1 MFISVVILPVL
12 SAIIVGFF
20 GRYFG
25 RYGAIFIANFFVIV
39 TCVISWVLFYEVI
52 ISETTVYI
60 CLWDWLNIGV
70 LQLQWSFLF
79 DTLTCTMLFVITT
92 ISSLVHLYSIKYMEH
107 DPHIIRFMAYLS
119 LFTFFMIILVT
130 SGNFIQ
136 LFLGWEGVGVSSY
149 LLINFWF
156 TRIAANQA
164 AIKAILINRIG
175 DIGILVALLLI
186 FQTTNTF
193 DFAIVFSVIPY
204 LLEESLS
211 VIFFEINVVSCI
223 CFGLF
228 VGAVGKSAQLGLHT
242 WLPDAMEGPTPVS
255 ALIHAAT
262 MVTAGVFVLIR
273 VSPILVYSETIL
285 TVITIFGAL
294 TAFFAGGLGIFQ
306 NDLKRVIAYSTC
318 SQLGYMVM
326 VCGLTNFSVALFH
339 LMNHAFFKAL
349 LFLSAG
355 SVIHAVMDEQDMRKM
370 GGLIRLLPFTY
381 SMFVIG
387 SLALMGFPYTT
398 GYYSKELII
407 EMGYANYTIFS
418 FFSYIMLVLGA
429 AGTAFYSIRLL
440 YLTFLVETNLSQKI
454 IKYVHE
460 SPFFMYFPMLLLGFG
475 SIFVGY
481 IFKDLYIGVGNTIFQ
496 NSLVDGENLYVIYL
510 LQAEFMVIILK
521 LIPIIIT
528 IVITIFTYVF
538 YSKYEVN
545 MLKVS
550 IKYFNIYKFFSKK
563 WFFDVLYNRVFV
575 LPWLVFGNLITF
587 KLIDRG
593 FIEFFG
599 PTGIVRSIV
608 NKEIVFKKHMSG
620 YVFKGL
626 FFMVINMLV
635 YLNVTLY
642 LKTELEIVLQI
653 VYVYCSFA
661 ILSCFEYQQRC
672 GKRKIK

>member
-1 MFISVVILPVL
+1 MFISVIILPVL
-12 SAIIVGFF
+12 SAILVGVF

-25 RYGAIFIANFFVIV
+25 RYGAVFIANFFVIV
-39 TCVISWVLFYEVI
+39 TCFISWVLFYEVI
-52 ISETTVYI
+52 VSETTVFI
-60 CLWDWLNIGV
+60 CLWDWLTIGA
-70 LQLQWSFLF
+70 LKLQWSFLF
-79 DTLTCTMLFVITT
+79 DALTCTMLFVITT
-92 ISSLVHLYSIKYMEH
+92 ISSLVHLYSIKYMEN
-107 DPHIIRFMAYLS
+107 DPHIVRFMAYLS
-119 LFTFFMIILVT
+119 LFTFFMIVLVT

-164 AIKAILINRIG
+164 AIKAILINRVG

-186 FQTTNTF
+186 FQNTNTF
-193 DFAIVFSVIPY
+193 DFGIVFSVIPY
-204 LLEESLS
+204 LLEETIA
-211 VIFFEINVVSCI
+211 VTFFEINVISCI

-273 VSPILVYSETIL
+273 VSPILIYSETIL
-285 TVITIFGAL
+285 TVITVFGAL
-294 TAFFAGGLGIFQ
+294 TAFFAGGLGVFQ

-370 GGLIRLLPFTY
+370 GGLIRLLPMTY

-407 EMGYANYTIFS
+407 EMGYANYNIFS
-418 FFSYIMLVLGA
+418 FFSYIMLVFGA

-440 YLTFLVETNLSQKI
+440 YLTFLAETNLSQKT
-454 IKYVHE
+454 IKHVHE
-460 SPFFMYFPMLLLGFG
+460 SPFLMYFPMLLLGFG

-496 NSLVDGENLYVIYL
+496 NSLIDGENLYVIYI
-510 LQAEFMVIILK
+510 LQAEFLVIMLK
-521 LIPIIIT
+521 LIPIILT
-528 IVITIFTYVF
+528 IIISIFTYIF

-545 MLKVS
+545 MLKIS
-550 IKYFNIYKFFSKK
+550 LKYFTMYKFFSKK
-563 WFFDVLYNRVFV
+563 WFFDVLYNRIFV
-575 LPWLVFGNLITF
+575 LPGLFFGNLITF

-593 FIEFFG
+593 FIEFLG
-599 PTGIVRSIV
+599 PTGLVRSIV
-608 NKEIVFKKHMSG
+608 NKENVFKKHISG
-620 YVFKGL
+620 YIFKGV
-626 FFMVINMLV
+626 FFMVISMLL
-635 YLNVTLY
+635 YLNITVD
-642 LKTELEIVLQI
+642 LKTDLDTTLQLLYI
-653 VYVYCSFA
+653 YCSFA
-661 ILSCFEYQQRC
+661 MWSYFDE
-672 GKRKIK
+672 

>member
-1 MFISVVILPVL
+1 MFISVIILPVL

-25 RYGAIFIANFFVIV
+25 RYGAVFIANFFVII
-39 TCVISWVLFYEVI
+39 TCLISWVLFYEVI
-52 ISETTVYI
+52 VSETTVYI
-60 CLWDWLNIGV
+60 CLWEWLTIGV
-70 LQLQWSFLF
+70 LKLQWSFLF
-79 DTLTCTMLFVITT
+79 DALTCTMLFVITT
-92 ISSLVHLYSIKYMEH
+92 ISSLVHLYSIKYMEN
-107 DPHIIRFMAYLS
+107 DPHIVRFMAYLS

-164 AIKAILINRIG
+164 AIKAILINRVG

-186 FQTTNTF
+186 FQNTNTF
-193 DFAIVFSVIPY
+193 DFGIVFSLIPY
-204 LLEESLS
+204 LLEETIA
-211 VIFFEINVVSCI
+211 VTFFEINVVSCI

-285 TVITIFGAL
+285 TVITVFGAL
-294 TAFFAGGLGIFQ
+294 TAFFAGSLGIFQ

-355 SVIHAVMDEQDMRKM
+355 SVIHAVLDEQDMRKM
-370 GGLIRLLPFTY
+370 GGLIRLLPMTY

-407 EMGYANYTIFS
+407 EMGYANYNNFS
-418 FFSYIMLVLGA
+418 FFSYIMLVFGA

-440 YLTFLVETNLSQKI
+440 YLTFLAETNLSQKTI
-454 IKYVHE
+454 QYVHE
-460 SPFFMYFPMLLLGFG
+460 SPFLMYFPMLFLGFG

-496 NSLVDGENLYVIYL
+496 NSMLDGENLYVIYI

-521 LIPIIIT
+521 LIPIIFTVLIS
-528 IVITIFTYVF
+528 IFTYIL

-545 MLKVS
+545 MLQIS
-550 IKYFNIYKFFSKK
+550 LKYFIMYKFFSKK
-563 WFFDVLYNRVFV
+563 WFFDVVYNRIFV
-575 LPWLVFGNLITF
+575 LPGLVFGNLITF

-599 PTGIVRSIV
+599 PTGIVRSIS
-608 NKEIVFKKHMSG
+608 NKEELFKRHISG
-620 YVFKGL
+620 YIFKGV
-626 FFMVINMLV
+626 FFMVINLLL
-635 YLNVTLY
+635 YLNITLY
-642 LKTELEIVLQI
+642 IKTELDITLQLLYI
-653 VYVYCSFA
+653 YFSFA
-661 ILSCFEYQQRC
+661 MWSYFNE
-672 GKRKIK
+672 